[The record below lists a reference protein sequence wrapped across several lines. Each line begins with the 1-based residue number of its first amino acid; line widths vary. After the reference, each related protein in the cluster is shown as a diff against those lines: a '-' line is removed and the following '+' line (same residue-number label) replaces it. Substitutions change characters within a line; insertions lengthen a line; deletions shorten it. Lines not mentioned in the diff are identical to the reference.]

1 MSLSAL
7 NSAPPA
13 EDFDD
18 RDEAPTAAAK
28 PAAEAAGGKIRMG
41 LGGLSN
47 STAAASASIPEDD
60 GDLGNLAEVLGGAEA
75 SEPAAASPGGIEDA
89 ILSALPDGDASE
101 IGAADASEASSEAG
115 GDDPSV
121 EDVLNP
127 EDAPVE
133 QIVAGLTGNR
143 HDAINPNIAILAQ
156 MLQLQRGEAE
166 AQQMAVEF
174 LNACAENEAQSK
186 AIDETEAQARERLAA
201 MNEESVQQV
210 GGGFLS
216 SLLSR
221 IVPKNDEAMRQIDGI
236 GRERRRLRDDYMGQ
250 AKNFGDRV
258 ASNLSRDLDKRI
270 LRSYT
275 AMEDVAK
282 SVNDYNATVLGAD
295 AAKEVRAAA
304 QAYAEASGKPL
315 HEVASEIGA
324 GKAPKDLLDA
334 FSAAEAEIRAD
345 EGVRKAKAEMQRAQ
359 ASLAEQ
365 TKGIKDRIEVL
376 LKNGDEKIPET
387 HHKFMDGIEDHIAK
401 CPHPMDDPAE
411 AEEFKKRLRE
421 MFESI
426 RNAVEKFIGGLTSAF
441 AR

>member
-1 MSLSAL
+1 MSLSVL

-18 RDEAPTAAAK
+18 RDEAVEAVAK
-28 PAAEAAGGKIRMG
+28 PAAEQSGGKIRMG
-41 LGGLSN
+41 LGGLS
-47 STAAASASIPEDD
+47 SSTTAASSSVPDDD

-75 SEPAAASPGGIEDA
+75 SEAPAVAPTSIEDA
-89 ILSALPDGDASE
+89 ILNAMPDGDGAVIGEEDVAAASV
-101 IGAADASEASSEAG
+101 DASTEE
-115 GDDPSV
+115 PTV
-121 EDVLNP
+121 EGVLNP
-127 EDAPVE
+127 EEALVDQV
-133 QIVAGLTGNR
+133 VSGLTGNR

-186 AIDETEAQARERLAA
+186 AVDETEAQARERIAA

-304 QAYAEASGKPL
+304 QAYADASGKPL

-334 FSAAEAEIRAD
+334 FAAAEASIHAD
-345 EGVRKAKAEMQRAQ
+345 EGVKKAKAELQRAQ

-387 HHKFMDGIEDHIAK
+387 HHKFMDGIEDHIEK

-426 RNAVEKFIGGLTSAF
+426 RNAVEKFISGLTSAL